1 MLSYNLTE
9 RTLTMSKW
17 KTKMTDC
24 FKETPEMK
32 KINETYKYLKSLS
45 ELKDYDDLDIHRLA
59 RKLNE
64 NL

>member
-1 MLSYNLTE
+1 
-9 RTLTMSKW
+9 MSKW

-24 FKETPEMK
+24 FKETAEMK

-45 ELKDYDDLDIHRLA
+45 ELKDYEDLDIHRLA